1 MIDLNDILRQNED
14 ANMKQNEDA
23 NMKEAARSIY
33 ILFRSLC
40 EAGFTEDQAMQ
51 IVTATIGNIRNG
63 VQK

>member
-14 ANMKQNEDA
+14 ANI
-23 NMKEAARSIY
+23 KEAARSIY
-33 ILFRSLC
+33 FLFRSLC

-63 VQK
+63 VTQ

>member
-14 ANMKQNEDA
+14 ASI
-23 NMKEAARSIY
+23 KEAVRSIY

-51 IVTATIGNIRNG
+51 IVMATIGNIRNG
-63 VQK
+63 MTQ

>member
-14 ANMKQNEDA
+14 ASI
-23 NMKEAARSIY
+23 KEAARSIY

-51 IVTATIGNIRNG
+51 IVMATIGNIRNG
-63 VQK
+63 MAQ

>member
-1 MIDLNDILRQNED
+1 MIDLNDILRQNE
-14 ANMKQNEDA
+14 AA

-51 IVTATIGNIRNG
+51 VVTATIGNIRNG
-63 VQK
+63 MQK

>member
-1 MIDLNDILRQNED
+1 MIDLNDILR
-14 ANMKQNEDA
+14 QNEDA

-40 EAGFTEDQAMQ
+40 EAEDQAMQ

-63 VQK
+63 VTQ